1 MFHTP
6 GSTAKGHI
14 SLDRAHQLEDKKN
27 RPCSILNYH
36 QLPSQ
41 TVFLLQVK
49 ALGLR
54 LWPPSQIWHKFLRL
68 NVPVIVI
75 RTMMPVCWN
84 TQSNYSQIHKEFLG
98 TRLGQRPKINKH
110 NWYKK
115 YCSLEPQATTALH
128 QFDNGSAQSDSS
140 IWSKHNWYKNTWA
153 TSNNGSAQ
161 SDSSIWSEPDFG
173 WATICTIRF
182 INLKWAW
189 SIH

>member
-54 LWPPSQIWHKFLRL
+54 LWPPSHPFECSCDRNTHHDACLGKDLKLISTIDTRNTAHLSHKQQRL
-68 NVPVIVI
+68 
-75 RTMMPVCWN
+75 
-84 TQSNYSQIHKEFLG
+84 F
-98 TRLGQRPKINKH
+98 IN
-110 NWYKK
+110 
-115 YCSLEPQATTALH
+115 LTTALH
-128 QFDNGSAQSDSS
+128 NQIHQFEVGIIDTR
-140 IWSKHNWYKNTWA
+140 NTA
-153 TSNNGSAQ
+153 HLSHKQ
-161 SDSSIWSEPDFG
+161 QRL
-173 WATICTIRF
+173 CTIRF

-189 SIH
+189 LWLSHNMHNQIHQFEVSLIHSLSHDVTAFPDCSRWHPQ